1 MTRIL
6 LDLTLHFM
14 PILFILI
21 LTINIHIFMPQL
33 FLIFHFMSAKDI
45 VTIRG
50 LQIDEILNNIFPLKY
65 LAQLGM

>member
-1 MTRIL
+1 
-6 LDLTLHFM
+6 
-14 PILFILI
+14 
-21 LTINIHIFMPQL
+21 
-33 FLIFHFMSAKDI
+33 MSAKDI